1 MWKGRLWII
10 ITLCLSY
17 CLLKKIS
24 HDPIDK
30 RKNRLMEYKPLH
42 QRFNCQIKKRK
53 EKHTY
58 NDIRRSEK
66 KRPIIIIKLKNR
78 KETIYRSL
86 LEHNQTRLLSNI
98 FINRTKSNA
107 RAHTSHFEETR
118 INRNF
123 PNTYSRRRKGPE
135 EKSRLHN
142 CPAIGCSHVVAC
154 VRFTRSLNFFLFSLS
169 LSLSLARI
177 QAIVRAGKEK
187 SLPFCRRYTPI
198 RCLLLGPGF

>member
-66 KRPIIIIKLKNR
+66 KRAIITQSNWRIGR
-78 KETIYRSL
+78 KRS
-86 LEHNQTRLLSNI
+86 I
-98 FINRTKSNA
+98 
-107 RAHTSHFEETR
+107 
-118 INRNF
+118 
-123 PNTYSRRRKGPE
+123 PP
-135 EKSRLHN
+135 
-142 CPAIGCSHVVAC
+142 
-154 VRFTRSLNFFLFSLS
+154 
-169 LSLSLARI
+169 RI
-177 QAIVRAGKEK
+177 Q
-187 SLPFCRRYTPI
+187 SNTSSQHLH
-198 RCLLLGPGF
+198 